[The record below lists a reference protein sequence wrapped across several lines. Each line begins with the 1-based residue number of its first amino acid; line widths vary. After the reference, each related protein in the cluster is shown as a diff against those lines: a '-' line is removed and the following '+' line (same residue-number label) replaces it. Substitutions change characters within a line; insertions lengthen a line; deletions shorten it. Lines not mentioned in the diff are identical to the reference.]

1 MASSGTQ
8 CYSQWRLWFIVLHGS
23 RWRQNC
29 SLVSAE
35 DCSEPWPNRLSETSL
50 DTPQCHLLCPPHA
63 RSARPQSFDTC
74 RVRSCYNIQTRSNHF
89 PCNLPK
95 TVNHDFPHEAANKL
109 GGASHFWTTHL
120 LSKYEET
127 KWQRS
132 CTCSQFPARNRCQYQ
147 SSPGSH
153 SADVADVSWG
163 SNSSWVKA
171 HNENHII
178 PRLKSLQVES
188 MQSDQSAIQPTSE
201 NIPVLS

>member
-1 MASSGTQ
+1 MFTRGYGKQS
-8 CYSQWRLWFIVLHGS
+8 CCQWLTSWH
-23 RWRQNC
+23 QEHN
-29 SLVSAE
+29 AT
-35 DCSEPWPNRLSETSL
+35 PNGDSDLQSETSL
-50 DTPQCHLLCPPHA
+50 DTPQRHLLCPPHA

-95 TVNHDFPHEAANKL
+95 TVNPDFPHETPDKL
-109 GGASHFWTTHL
+109 GGASHFWTHL
-120 LSKYEET
+120 GLSKYEET

-171 HNENHII
+171 QELRITSYPSWSHNL
-178 PRLKSLQVES
+178 PSS
-188 MQSDQSAIQPTSE
+188 QPQKTSTGGT
-201 NIPVLS
+201 SW